1 MRKTLSNKK
10 FWLFVCLV
18 GLVFLTGCQRN
29 VDPTGKTLP
38 EKIIY
43 LNTPWSAMFNESI
56 LSAILVYPL
65 AQCINLIGTAL
76 NSGVAGVAITTILY
90 NVLTL
95 GLSIKSTVSTQKMQM
110 LQPELNR
117 IQAKYEGRTD
127 DNSKLQMA
135 QEQQALLNK
144 HKVNPLA
151 SIGTM
156 FLTFPIMFAMLY
168 AAQRADV
175 VCNGSFLGVSL
186 ATTPSEAFKNIAT
199 QWPIVVIFIV
209 MIIGQLA
216 SSLLP
221 QFLAKKKQKEAKGY
235 KKYDDKGMGNSQQN
249 VMMISMI
256 AMVAIFGLRW
266 PSAMSVYWAVSSIVN
281 VLKTLFI
288 QWRYIDNAAV

>member
-10 FWLFVCLV
+10 FWLVLCLI
-18 GLVFLTGCQRN
+18 GLAVLTGCQRN

-38 EKIIY
+38 ERIIY

-65 AQCINLIGTAL
+65 AQCINLIGKAL

-110 LQPELNR
+110 LQPEINR

-127 DNSKLQMA
+127 ENARLQMA
-135 QEQQALLNK
+135 QEQQALFNK
-144 HKVNPLA
+144 HKINPLA

-199 QWPIVVIFIV
+199 QWPIVLIFVV
-209 MIIGQLA
+209 MIIGQLV

-221 QFLAKKKQKEAKGY
+221 QFLAKKKQRESKGY

-256 AMVAIFGLRW
+256 VMVAIFGLNW
-266 PSAMSVYWAVSSIVN
+266 PSAMSVYWAVSSLAN
-281 VLKTLFI
+281 VAKTLFI

>member
-10 FWLFVCLV
+10 FWLVLCLI
-18 GLVFLTGCQRN
+18 GLAVLTGCQRN

-38 EKIIY
+38 ERIIY

-65 AQCINLIGTAL
+65 AQCINLIGKAL

-110 LQPELNR
+110 LQPEINR

-127 DNSKLQMA
+127 ENARLQMA
-135 QEQQALLNK
+135 QEQQALFNK
-144 HKVNPLA
+144 HKINPLA

-175 VCNGSFLGVSL
+175 VCNGSFLGVPL

-199 QWPIVVIFIV
+199 QWPIVLIFIV
-209 MIIGQLA
+209 MIIGQLV

-221 QFLAKKKQKEAKGY
+221 QFLAKKKQRESKGY

-256 AMVAIFGLRW
+256 AMVAIFGLNW
-266 PSAMSVYWAVSSIVN
+266 PSAMSVYWAVSSLAN
-281 VLKTLFI
+281 VAKTLFI